1 MRKVL
6 VILCVLALTLPAM
19 AAWTV
24 LGNNTITVSLTI
36 EGETWIQFQDDAWAT
51 AVSPEPDI
59 IFGAGDY
66 HNTVLIGT
74 YAAGYT
80 PISTDAYGTGYYESL
95 DGATIY
101 MKSNQDLTETIAVS
115 GPLTSGTHTLPS
127 WFTVAVTGYDETLNV
142 ADPLGFRLGSSQS
155 GTGWVA
161 DGVIPGSTTGGY
173 GGHILGGGGGT
184 GISAGPP
191 DAPIYWGGQPFW
203 GLQDAWQMAAGNY
216 TMDLDAP
223 VGPGTM
229 KFLGRVLRSGMADVA
244 GLYNATLTVT
254 FTTP

>member
-1 MRKVL
+1 MRKAL
-6 VILCVLALTLPAM
+6 VILCVLALAFPTW

-24 LGNNTITVSLTI
+24 NGNNVITVSLTI
-36 EGETWIQFQDDAWAT
+36 PGETWIQFQDDTWGTAT
-51 AVSPEPDI
+51 SPEPDI
-59 IFGAGDY
+59 VFGTGDY
-66 HNTVLIGT
+66 HNTTLIGT
-74 YAAGYT
+74 YASGYT
-80 PISTDAYGTGYYESL
+80 PISTDPYGTGYYESL

-127 WFTVAVTGYDETLNV
+127 WFTVAVTGYDET
-142 ADPLGFRLGSSQS
+142 AGAPDPNGFRLGSSQS

-161 DGVIPGSTTGGY
+161 DGIIPGATMGGY
-173 GGHILGGGGGT
+173 GGHLLGGGGGT
-184 GISAGPP
+184 GSSQGPG
-191 DAPIYWGGQPFW
+191 PIYFGGQPFW
-203 GLQDAWQMAAGNY
+203 GVQDAFQLISGNY

-244 GLYNATLTVT
+244 GAYTATMTISFVT
-254 FTTP
+254 P